1 MGSLKAV
8 QLNQSLLRWIDP
20 NIQAMH
26 NQEKIKSLN
35 KLTSFIDRKV
45 RSLEQQNKI
54 LETKWTPPQQ

>member
-35 KLTSFIDRKV
+35 KKFASFIDKV
-45 RSLEQQNKI
+45 WSLKQQNKI
-54 LETKWTPPQQ
+54 LETKWTPL